1 MQLVCLLAV
10 MTGPTYAANW
20 ANLSGAE
27 TLRELVSGARAEI
40 DLMPG
45 VTATGEYNADGS
57 AKIEAWGETFPRTWE
72 VRGDDQVC
80 YLSATETNCYTYEQ
94 NLDAPGEYRARH
106 VETGQLTVFR
116 VSGTDPRIV
125 NPGWGAG

>member
-1 MQLVCLLAV
+1 MKICGVIKQNPLLVMQLMCLLAV

-45 VTATGEYNADGS
+45 VTATGDYNADSS

-72 VRGDDQVC
+72 LRGDDQVC
-80 YLSATETNCYTYEQ
+80 STK
-94 NLDAPGEYRARH
+94 
-106 VETGQLTVFR
+106 
-116 VSGTDPRIV
+116 
-125 NPGWGAG
+125 